1 MNGAE
6 KTLTGMAE
14 FVPRRRVLLHAL
26 ALVGAATGLAAC
38 KHLPAGAGPVG
49 SREKES
55 TSDRDAGGGDDGGG
69 GGGY

>member
-6 KTLTGMAE
+6 KTLTGRAE

-49 SREKES
+49 SRERE
-55 TSDRDAGGGDDGGG
+55 TGGDRDDGGGDDGGQ